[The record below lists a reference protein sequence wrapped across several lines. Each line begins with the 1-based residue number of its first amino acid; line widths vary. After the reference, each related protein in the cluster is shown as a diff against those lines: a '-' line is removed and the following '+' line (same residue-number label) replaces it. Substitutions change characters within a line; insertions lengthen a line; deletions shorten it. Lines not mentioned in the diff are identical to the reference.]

1 MMDRK
6 SCSMNGGAGHLR
18 HGPGLGFITLEDL
31 NALTDENVESDM
43 TSSEGYEREGT
54 EIAEDDNQDRL
65 LNYWQNIGRGHQ
77 IDIPREMAQPIQ
89 QLTADIESSPHREQI
104 PFTLVARKEQG
115 DGVACEKRV
124 MDTACWACITVTEDT
139 YEKSICAG
147 FMSIM
152 RYICQQNTSGRYLGM
167 TVPIVTVVRTDDALS
182 RLSRE
187 VRLAYCL
194 PSCLQDQPPLP
205 TDPDITLE
213 TWPATVLHS
222 RAFTGPTNEETVL
235 HEIRAL
241 AEILASPNLLSNTF
255 VIAGYTSLAATHRHN
270 EVWLLERQ

>member
-6 SCSMNGGAGHLR
+6 SCSMNGG
-18 HGPGLGFITLEDL
+18 GLGFITLEDL

-43 TSSEGYEREGT
+43 TSSEGYDGGT

-104 PFTLVARKEQG
+104 PFTSVARTEQG

-124 MDTACWACITVTEDT
+124 MDKACWACITVTEDT

-194 PSCLQDQPPLP
+194 PSCLQDQSPLP

-222 RAFTGPTNEETVL
+222 
-235 HEIRAL
+235 
-241 AEILASPNLLSNTF
+241 SC
-255 VIAGYTSLAATHRHN
+255 
-270 EVWLLERQ
+270 